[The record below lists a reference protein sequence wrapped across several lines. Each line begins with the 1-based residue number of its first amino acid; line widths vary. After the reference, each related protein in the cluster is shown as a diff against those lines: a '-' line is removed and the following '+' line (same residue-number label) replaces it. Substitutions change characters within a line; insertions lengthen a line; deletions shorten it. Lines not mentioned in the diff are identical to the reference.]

1 MDIDLILN
9 YVMLGLLSALYIAM
23 IAFFLWLVVM
33 TVWDE
38 IRFRRGI
45 KRRKR

>member
-9 YVMLGLLSALYIAM
+9 YVMVGLLGVLYIAM

-33 TVWDE
+33 TVRDE

>member
-9 YVMLGLLSALYIAM
+9 YVMLGLLGALYIAM
-23 IAFFLWLVVM
+23 IVFFLWLVVM
-33 TVWDE
+33 TIWDG
-38 IRFRRGI
+38 IRFRREI

>member
-9 YVMLGLLSALYIAM
+9 YVMLGLLGALYIAM
-23 IAFFLWLVVM
+23 IVFFLRLVVM
-33 TVWDE
+33 TIWDG
-38 IRFRRGI
+38 IRREI